1 MIRRTASSTGSV
13 PSPSWTIRLVASWT
27 IRLVERSS
35 GSISPVSPPEPHEGC
50 LVIAHDDLGIRAA
63 DKVAAMSHP

>member
-13 PSPSWTIRLVASWT
+13 ASPSWT

-35 GSISPVSPPEPHEGC
+35 GSISPASPPEPHEGC
-50 LVIAHDDLGIRAA
+50 LVIAHDDPGIRAA

>member
-13 PSPSWTIRLVASWT
+13 ASPSWT

-50 LVIAHDDLGIRAA
+50 LVIAHDDPGIRAA